1 MSEDLKPYKVEVD
14 DHSDD
19 CGTVYRLTGP
29 NMSLTSKH
37 EQDLQDRA
45 DDLNLGFEAG
55 RAPLPRKEWKAAEL
69 HEIIEY
75 LLVRLEEENADDC
88 DCGTDEPGS
97 CVICRAKAVLSGGG
111 DERWVLDEL
120 KSIVKD
126 LAETDRP
133 EPTKENMWFRNLRVR
148 ASKLMPSLESQASGK
163 VKPNE

>member
-1 MSEDLKPYKVEVD
+1 MSEDLKPCA
-14 DHSDD
+14 H
-19 CGTVYRLTGP
+19 P
-29 NMSLTSKH
+29 
-37 EQDLQDRA
+37 
-45 DDLNLGFEAG
+45 EAPCNECCNC
-55 RAPLPRKEWKAAEL
+55 APLPRKEWPPETEVLKDGWAFPCECPDCNYAWD
-69 HEIIEY
+69 
-75 LLVRLEEENADDC
+75 EEFSVQIKHLKPEVQ
-88 DCGTDEPGS
+88 E
-97 CVICRAKAVLSGGG
+97 RLSGGG

>member
-1 MSEDLKPYKVEVD
+1 MTSWVEQRGV
-14 DHSDD
+14 
-19 CGTVYRLTGP
+19 
-29 NMSLTSKH
+29 
-37 EQDLQDRA
+37 
-45 DDLNLGFEAG
+45 
-55 RAPLPRKEWKAAEL
+55 KA
-69 HEIIEY
+69 
-75 LLVRLEEENADDC
+75 RS
-88 DCGTDEPGS
+88 PS
-97 CVICRAKAVLSGGG
+97 RPSGGG